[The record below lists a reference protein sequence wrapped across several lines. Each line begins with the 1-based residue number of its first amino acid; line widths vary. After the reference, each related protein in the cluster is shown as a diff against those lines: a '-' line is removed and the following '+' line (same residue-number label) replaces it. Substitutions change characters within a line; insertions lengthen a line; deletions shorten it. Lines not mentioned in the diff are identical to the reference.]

1 MYETGM
7 SITFQFRIESRM
19 RQRLSVSSNAAV
31 VELYDR
37 ESSEILKINFRLN
50 NLLFLIV
57 EKW

>member
-37 ESSEILKINFRLN
+37 ESSEILKINFCLN